1 MVEDAEP
8 ASEVEEP
15 PPVVVVEPEEE
26 QPVEVV
32 EEVPSASS
40 EEIAPPVRLPS
51 DDEPLPLLVGGR
63 DAAVAMSDNRLLYD
77 RNVVPASPPP
87 RSLSERC
94 TDGVGELLS
103 PSSMPQSAF
112 ASSPFGRAA

>member
-1 MVEDAEP
+1 
-8 ASEVEEP
+8 
-15 PPVVVVEPEEE
+15 
-26 QPVEVV
+26 
-32 EEVPSASS
+32 
-40 EEIAPPVRLPS
+40 
-51 DDEPLPLLVGGR
+51 
-63 DAAVAMSDNRLLYD
+63 MSDNRLLYD

-112 ASSPFGRAA
+112 ASSPFGRAREVTFWRVVNGEFQLSE